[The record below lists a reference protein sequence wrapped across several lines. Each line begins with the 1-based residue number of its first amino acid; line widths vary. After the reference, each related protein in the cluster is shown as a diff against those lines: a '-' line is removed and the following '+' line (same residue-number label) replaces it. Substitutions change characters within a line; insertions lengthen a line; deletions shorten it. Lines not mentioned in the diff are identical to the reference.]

1 MPGVGEDSSY
11 SGYGL
16 DTRTLVNATHI
27 KKTRLILLVCVY
39 IYIHTYVASQ
49 MVLVVKN
56 LPANAGDIRD

>member
-1 MPGVGEDSSY
+1 MPGVGEDSSC

-16 DTRTLVNATHI
+16 AAQTLVNATHT

-39 IYIHTYVASQ
+39 TDVASQ

-56 LPANAGDIRD
+56 LPANAGSIRD